1 MKSKEFLKWFQ
12 LHGCEMIPLSDA
24 KANIITI
31 KNLKNN
37 KIANLGLPLY
47 DELYEKTV
55 ISICTRL
62 AIEIPKLS

>member
-1 MKSKEFLKWFQ
+1 MKSKEFLKWLQ
-12 LHGCEMIPLSDA
+12 LHNCEIIPLSDV
-24 KANIITI
+24 KANIIII

-37 KIANLGLPLY
+37 KMANLSLPLY
-47 DELYEKTV
+47 DELYEKMV